1 MADPKIKYDIEA
13 AVSGSGSA
21 DVIALANNVEKLAG
35 SLEGDL
41 RVQALASADSLRELG
56 RQDAVLSQFA
66 TLRNTVAQ
74 TAVEFTAAQK
84 ASAALGFE
92 ISANAKPTAAQAGQ
106 LQKLKDTAK
115 SLEVQLG
122 LESVALQRLS
132 GNLTAS
138 GVNTN
143 SFVAEQVR
151 LKNALADV
159 SGQATGFLNDQA
171 KLKNALAWTT
181 MELAR
186 QASEEEKLKKSTE
199 AVAAAAAKQAAEQAK
214 LKKST
219 DAAAASAAKQ
229 TGVNKE
235 VAKSYDGVASS
246 LGTLKSQVAG
256 LVGVNIGAGMVKDVL
271 ATADAFNN
279 LQARIKISTGEGA
292 AFTSSFKEVSEIAL
306 RTGANLEQTGILF
319 TKLVESGKSG
329 GLTLEAAIGQSLR
342 LTEIIS
348 QASLI
353 GSSSAESSRAAINQL
368 NQSLASG
375 VLRGDEFNSVMEQA
389 PRISKA
395 MADGLGVTVGQLRSM
410 AEAGALTSDVVIKAL
425 KNQADVIQKEFAT
438 LPLTVGRSVEKLQ
451 TQWALYIGDLD
462 KGNGITAKVA
472 KGLDLLANNLNGVIN
487 TVTAGVASYAGYV
500 AANKFLGD
508 GAAVAAAKVE
518 AQALASG
525 KAALATDAHSK
536 AALVAAVEVKA
547 YGNNSA
553 ITGAQVAAASKNAL
567 VGIVGGAK
575 SAVGAIG
582 GVIGRLTAYGAIA
595 FSVYEVGKL
604 AVSGV
609 KELLKS
615 WSGLTAAEEKLAASE
630 KAYTD
635 AVKDG
640 VIKQEAANLAKQVA
654 IDKTFGLTVASRNLI
669 TEFDEVIKKGG
680 SAADAIGKIGKDFDL
695 STVPGIQGARAVLD
709 KLLSD
714 GKITAKQFKE
724 TFDGAFAGIDLT
736 EFNKNAKKVLDDTV
750 AEARA
755 AAKQL
760 EYAIAQGFD
769 KKAIAEFEVAATAAL
784 VLADKAAGVLQ
795 KNLDAGLRE
804 TVKRAGLDFEL
815 ISTGMGKAA
824 KSAIDDTNVM
834 IKGLTALKAQGVDT
848 GQALTASL
856 GKSINTADS
865 VKALEV
871 VKSQIASVRAALG
884 DKVADGLLDQAKV
897 KALELSDAL
906 EKAKPGVQSL
916 REAMK
921 ELGLTSREELQAT
934 AAKAK
939 DAYDTIIA
947 KGQQEGESYIAWQ
960 NRKTEATTIFL
971 QRAIEANGGI
981 APEWVKTRAA
991 VEGVTIAVD
1000 ANGKATVENAAKS
1013 VKAVADVTA
1022 SYSVQSEAMDR
1033 LMMKYTMSANYTERQ
1048 IALLEREAA
1057 AAEKAA
1063 AAENK
1068 RLGIDKDKFSVDKD
1082 GKRIEQY
1089 IETKDSVIN
1098 TAKQRGLTDDQ
1109 SKALAD
1115 KFIDSRGN
1123 PTGYGSVDTSR
1134 GENWGTALQ
1143 KAIEEMLRKNRAAE
1157 ANAKRA
1163 EEESR
1168 PQNTTTNT
1176 ANTNTGN
1183 TNTSNAG
1190 ANTSSGGSAKV
1201 VNIQIGG
1208 SSYPVQTNT
1217 QGADNLIKA
1226 LQIGARN
1233 AGY

>member
-13 AVSGSGSA
+13 AVSGSA
-21 DVIALANNVEKLAG
+21 DVIALANHVEKLG
-35 SLEGDL
+35 DSLEGDL
-41 RVQALASADSLRELG
+41 KANALAAADSLRELG

-66 TLRNTVAQ
+66 NLRNSVQQ
-74 TAVEFTAAQK
+74 TATQLTAAQK

-92 ISANAKPTAAQAGQ
+92 ISASAKPTAAQAGQ
-106 LQKLKDTAK
+106 LQKLRDTAK

-122 LESVALQRLS
+122 LESVALQRLDGS
-132 GNLTAS
+132 LRAS
-138 GVNTN
+138 GISTSN
-143 SFVAEQVR
+143 FVTEQVR
-151 LKNALADV
+151 VKNALA
-159 SGQATGFLNDQA
+159 GATV
-171 KLKNALAWTT
+171 
-181 MELAR
+181 
-186 QASEEEKLKKSTE
+186 E
-199 AVAAAAAKQAAEQAK
+199 ANKVV
-214 LKKST
+214 
-219 DAAAASAAKQ
+219 
-229 TGVNKE
+229 GVNKE

-256 LVGVNIGAGMVKDVL
+256 LVGVNIGANMVTDVL

-292 AFTSSFKEVSEIAL
+292 AFTQSFKEVSEIAL

-451 TQWALYIGDLD
+451 TQWTLYIGDLD

-487 TVTAGVASYAGYV
+487 TVTAGVAVYAGYSAV
-500 AANKFLGD
+500 QKLAGD
-508 GAAVAAAKVE
+508 SAAVAAAKVE

-525 KAALATDAHSK
+525 KAALATDAHGK

-547 YGNNSA
+547 YGDSA
-553 ITGAQVAAASKNAL
+553 SITGAQVAGASKNAFTG
-567 VGIVGGAK
+567 VAAGAK

-582 GVIGRLTAYGAIA
+582 SVIGKVAAYGAA
-595 FSVYEVGKL
+595 VFAVYEIGKL

-609 KELLKS
+609 DQLLRKY
-615 WSGLTAAEEKLAASE
+615 SGLNAAEEKLAAAN
-630 KAYTD
+630 KAYAD
-635 AVKDG
+635 AMKAR
-640 VIKQEAANLAKQVA
+640 VIEQEKENLLKQVA
-654 IDKTFGLTVASRNLI
+654 IDKTFGLTEASRKLI
-669 TEFDEVIKKGG
+669 TEFDEVVKKGG

-714 GKITAKQFKE
+714 GKITAQQFKQA
-724 TFDGAFAGIDLT
+724 FDGALTGIDLT
-736 EFNKNAKKVLDDTV
+736 AFNKNAKKVLDETV

-769 KKAIAEFEVAATAAL
+769 KKTIAEFEVAATAAL

-815 ISTGMGKAA
+815 LSTGMSKAA

-834 IKGLTALKAQGVDT
+834 IKGLTALKTQGVDT
-848 GQALTASL
+848 AQALTASL

-871 VKSQIASVRAALG
+871 VKSQIEAVRKALG
-884 DKVADGLLDQAKV
+884 DKVADGLLDQAKT
-897 KALELSDAL
+897 KATELTDAF
-906 EKAKPGVQSL
+906 EKAKPGIQSL
-916 REAMK
+916 REALKQLNITSDKDFKDIAVNSKAAFEAMK
-921 ELGLTSREELQAT
+921 LTGLASARELSEAFKKVAT
-934 AAKAK
+934 DAIAA
-939 DAYDTIIA
+939 
-947 KGQQEGESYIAWQ
+947 
-960 NRKTEATTIFL
+960 N
-971 QRAIEANGGI
+971 NGV
-981 APEWVKTRAA
+981 APEWVKAEAA
-991 VEGVTIAVD
+991 VRGVTIAVD
-1000 ANGKATVENAAKS
+1000 ANGKATVESAAKS
-1013 VKAVADVTA
+1013 KQAINEVA
-1022 SYSVQSEAMDR
+1022 
-1033 LMMKYTMSANYTERQ
+1033 SAWDAT
-1048 IALLEREAA
+1048 AA
-1057 AAEKAA
+1057 AASRA
-1063 AAENK
+1063 
-1068 RLGIDKDKFSVDKD
+1068 
-1082 GKRIEQY
+1082 
-1089 IETKDSVIN
+1089 
-1098 TAKQRGLTDDQ
+1098 
-1109 SKALAD
+1109 ALA
-1115 KFIDSRGN
+1115 
-1123 PTGYGSVDTSR
+1123 
-1134 GENWGTALQ
+1134 A
-1143 KAIEEMLRKNRAAE
+1143 
-1157 ANAKRA
+1157 ANAKY
-1163 EEESR
+1163 SR
-1168 PQNTTTNT
+1168 PGEDAAGDKKAIQDRNDKLAGQNYVDNSFQFAARDALERGTLDQLDPKVLAELVQTLKLNERRDADLRRNNPGYADPEGYRDIQEWKVTRSRLEVYLAGLRTNTTTQTNPAIT
-1176 ANTNTGN
+1176 NQSQNTGN
-1183 TNTSNAG
+1183 TGAG
-1190 ANTSSGGSAKV
+1190 AASVGSAKV
-1201 VNIQIGG
+1201 INIQIGG
-1208 SSYPVQTNT
+1208 GNYPVQTNA

-1226 LQIGARN
+1226 LQLGARN
-1233 AGY
+1233 AGR